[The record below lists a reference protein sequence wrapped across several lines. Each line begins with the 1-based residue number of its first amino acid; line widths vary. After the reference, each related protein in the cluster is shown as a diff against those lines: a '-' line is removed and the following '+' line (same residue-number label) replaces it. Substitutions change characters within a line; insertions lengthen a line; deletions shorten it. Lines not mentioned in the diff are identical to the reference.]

1 MEESSRSSRLVPP
14 RIDTSSGLQRGQKS
28 YSLYDPSPSSTPL
41 GSPRLPSVRV
51 SSSPNDVHDVFSNRG
66 NAAST
71 SPPVA
76 NPASRAKSES
86 RKLLVH
92 LLYQLLNRRRP
103 PPIAQTL
110 GESGDDL
117 VQGRVGP
124 LSGFIR
130 EVTSI
135 QKTASKSSFRGAESD
150 EREGSDTEQDDIF
163 STEATFELMTQ
174 LQDLLVMSKSM
185 GWQLF
190 DEEYAP
196 RPSLRLLCSSDPR

>member
-14 RIDTSSGLQRGQKS
+14 RIDTSGSLQGGQKS
-28 YSLYDPSPSSTPL
+28 YSLYDPSPSNTPL

-51 SSSPNDVHDVFSNRG
+51 SSSPNDIHDVFSNSP
-66 NAAST
+66 NATST
-71 SPPVA
+71 FPPVSNA
-76 NPASRAKSES
+76 ASRAKSES

-110 GESGDDL
+110 GESGDDPA
-117 VQGRVGP
+117 QSRVGP
-124 LSGFIR
+124 LSGLIR
-130 EVTSI
+130 EVASI
-135 QKTASKSSFRGAESD
+135 QKAASKSSFRGAESD
-150 EREGSDTEQDDIF
+150 EREGSDTEQDEIF

-196 RPSLRLLCSSDPR
+196 RPYLRPFLSSDPR